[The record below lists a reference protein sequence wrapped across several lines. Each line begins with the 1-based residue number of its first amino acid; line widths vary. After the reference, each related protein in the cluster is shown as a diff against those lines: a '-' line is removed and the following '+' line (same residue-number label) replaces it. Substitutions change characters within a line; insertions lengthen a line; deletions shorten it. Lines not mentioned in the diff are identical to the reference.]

1 MPAHLIPT
9 MKNTTIQ
16 AVYAPQARL
25 TPRDWVKK
33 LGPGLITGAADDDPS
48 GIATYSQGGAQFGL
62 NLLWAMAFTYPLMVG
77 IQVVSARI
85 GRVTGKGLAGNI
97 REHYPRW
104 LLYLIVSL
112 LLVANTVNI
121 AADVSAMGDAL
132 ALLIGGPGHVYS
144 AVFGVF
150 SLLLQI
156 FIPYSRYVRMLKWL
170 TLALLA
176 YVATVFVVHIPW
188 WQVARSMVFPKF
200 EWNATTITTLVAVFG
215 TTISP
220 YLFFWQASQEVEELQ
235 ADPHAQP
242 LKDAPNQARA
252 SFLRIKI
259 DTYFGMGFSNL
270 VAFFIMLTAATT
282 LHIHGVTDIETSAQ
296 AASALRP
303 IAGEF
308 AFLLFAAGIVGTG
321 LLAVPV
327 LAGSAAYALAGAF
340 NWKKGLELKPGNAKR
355 FYAIIAVATLAGVAI
370 SLSPI
375 NPIKALYWSAVING
389 VISVPIM
396 AVMMLMA
403 ARTDVM
409 GRFVVTRRLKWL
421 GWLATGVMTVA
432 VVAMF
437 VTLA

>member
-1 MPAHLIPT
+1 
-9 MKNTTIQ
+9 
-16 AVYAPQARL
+16 
-25 TPRDWVKK
+25 
-33 LGPGLITGAADDDPS
+33 
-48 GIATYSQGGAQFGL
+48 
-62 NLLWAMAFTYPLMVG
+62 
-77 IQVVSARI
+77 
-85 GRVTGKGLAGNI
+85 
-97 REHYPRW
+97 
-104 LLYLIVSL
+104 
-112 LLVANTVNI
+112 
-121 AADVSAMGDAL
+121 
-132 ALLIGGPGHVYS
+132 
-144 AVFGVF
+144 VFGVF

-200 EWNATTITTLVAVFG
+200 EWNAATITTLVAVFG

-282 LHIHGVTDIETSAQ
+282 LHIHGVTNIETSAQ

-421 GWLATGVMTVA
+421 GWLATGVMAVA

>member
-1 MPAHLIPT
+1 
-9 MKNTTIQ
+9 
-16 AVYAPQARL
+16 
-25 TPRDWVKK
+25 
-33 LGPGLITGAADDDPS
+33 
-48 GIATYSQGGAQFGL
+48 
-62 NLLWAMAFTYPLMVG
+62 
-77 IQVVSARI
+77 
-85 GRVTGKGLAGNI
+85 
-97 REHYPRW
+97 
-104 LLYLIVSL
+104 
-112 LLVANTVNI
+112 
-121 AADVSAMGDAL
+121 
-132 ALLIGGPGHVYS
+132 
-144 AVFGVF
+144 
-150 SLLLQI
+150 
-156 FIPYSRYVRMLKWL
+156 MLKWL

-200 EWNATTITTLVAVFG
+200 EWNAATITTLVAVFG

-421 GWLATGVMTVA
+421 GWLATGVMAVA

>member
-1 MPAHLIPT
+1 VHLIPT
-9 MKNTTIQ
+9 MKNTTPP
-16 AVYAPQARL
+16 AAYAPQARL
-25 TPRDWVKK
+25 TLRDWIKK

-48 GIATYSQGGAQFGL
+48 GIATYSQAGAQFGL
-62 NLLWAMAFTYPLMVG
+62 NLLWSMAFTYPLMVG

-112 LLVANTVNI
+112 LMVANTVNI

-132 ALLIGGPGHVYS
+132 ALLVGGPAHVYS

-150 SLLLQI
+150 SLMLQI
-156 FIPYSRYVRMLKWL
+156 FIPYTRYVRMLKWL

-188 WQVARSMVFPKF
+188 WQVASSMVFPRF
-200 EWNATTITTLVAVFG
+200 EWSAATITTLVAVFG

-235 ADPHAQP
+235 SDPHAQP

-282 LHIHGVTDIETSAQ
+282 LHIHGVTDIETSSQ

-340 NWKKGLELKPGNAKR
+340 NWKKGLEHKPGNAKR
-355 FYAIIAVATLAGVAI
+355 FYAIIAVSTLAGVAI

-375 NPIKALYWSAVING
+375 DPIKALYWSAVING

-421 GWLATGVMTVA
+421 GWLATGVMAVA